1 MKDRN
6 MDNNQSGLARR
17 QPLGMATLT
26 GAGLAAASMGAPKEG
41 VIYIPG
47 PN

>member
-6 MDNNQSGLARR
+6 MDNNQSGLTRR

-26 GAGLAAASMGAPKEG
+26 GAGLAAASMGAPKAKA
-41 VIYIPG
+41 
-47 PN
+47 

>member
-6 MDNNQSGLARR
+6 MGNNQSGLTRR

-26 GAGLAAASMGAPKEG
+26 GAGLAAASMGAPKAKA
-41 VIYIPG
+41 
-47 PN
+47 